1 MKFNLKLAGLFSPAF
16 LLNRIGLHPAT
27 KIFALVLMA
36 ACIQALKLN
45 QLLLLGLILL
55 NGLIYFGVGT
65 FASMIWRMR
74 WLFLSMTL
82 IYAFATPGEYI
93 PHWPMDVAP
102 TYEGLKGA
110 TYQIARMTLVL
121 AGIALLIATS
131 SREALMAGI
140 YFFIQPLRFVGLSP
154 ARFTARLYLT
164 LQYIDDHQKAQAKQ
178 VTATSK
184 WAQILTIDVGSAK
197 PSAINEKI
205 RLDLPRM
212 RFLDYVL
219 MAILF
224 ALVVIYR

>member
-16 LLNRIGLHPAT
+16 LFKDMRLHPAT

-36 ACIQALKLN
+36 VFIQGLKLN
-45 QLLLLGLILL
+45 QLLVLGSILL
-55 NGLIYFGVGT
+55 SGLIYVGVRA
-65 FASMIWRMR
+65 FVSMIWRMR
-74 WLFLSMTL
+74 WLFLSMTF

-110 TYQIARMTLVL
+110 AHQIATMTIVL
-121 AGIALLIATS
+121 AGIALLLATS

-140 YFFIQPLRFVGLSP
+140 YFLIQPLRFVGLTP

-178 VTATSK
+178 STATSK
-184 WAQILTIDVGSAK
+184 WAQILTLDLDSAQ
-197 PSAINEKI
+197 PSTTNEMI
-205 RLDLPRM
+205 GLDLPRLSL
-212 RFLDYVL
+212 LDYAL
-219 MAILF
+219 MALLF